1 MYSYWGLKIIL
12 KWNHINT
19 HWILFT
25 QLALRIYL
33 KIMSTFKE
41 SDSFVSVQVLVQ
53 YLVFITMYVLIFVIK
68 KTPLLFSFLGQSS
81 LIHFKP
87 SLIYFS
93 SKTVGLC
100 TRLTPFIHPSF
111 HILDASS
118 TVFNTFLPE
127 LNHCEIII
135 L

>member
-1 MYSYWGLKIIL
+1 
-12 KWNHINT
+12 
-19 HWILFT
+19 
-25 QLALRIYL
+25 
-33 KIMSTFKE
+33 MSTFKE

-81 LIHFKP
+81 LIHFRP

-135 L
+135 LKVVTYVYTTQYAYAIIFFRTKLIHNIKHR